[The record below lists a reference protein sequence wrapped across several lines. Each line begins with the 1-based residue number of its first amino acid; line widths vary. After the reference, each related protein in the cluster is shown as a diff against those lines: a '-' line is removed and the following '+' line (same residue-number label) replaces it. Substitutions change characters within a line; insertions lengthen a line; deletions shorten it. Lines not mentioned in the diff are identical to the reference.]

1 MKVCPVCN
9 LEYADSESFCKVDG
23 AKLCVKEYMMCP
35 KCGETYPMDAG
46 FCVSCGVKL
55 ISSNAKKKCPK
66 CGKELPMNAE
76 FCISCGAST
85 DTRKLTFHPVYSNL
99 FEMVKIPNKDFEI
112 GKTQVT
118 QELYEAVMG
127 ENPSYFPG
135 PRHPVECVS
144 WYEALYFCNKL
155 SVEMGLTPV
164 YSVNG
169 ETDVS
174 KWNFKTN
181 VKTKEGRW
189 CREDQWNSAEIKG
202 NISANIHVGGF
213 RLPMASEWD
222 YAAADMKKYDNTN
235 VDNFDSTKVLKCLR
249 KYTTTPPGFYQ
260 DVGRTMDVGQRE
272 GNAFGLYDM
281 LGNVWEMCYDGF
293 DERTIVIK
301 GCSYKDV
308 DYWTRSHNSRINL
321 TFRNGNNFKDSAVG
335 FRLVRTFTDK

>member
-135 PRHPVECVS
+135 PRHPVECVC

-181 VKTKEGRW
+181 VKGDIMDRFER
-189 CREDQWNSAEIKG
+189 RSEVIKG
-202 NISANIHVGGF
+202 NISSNIHVGGF
-213 RLPMASEWD
+213 RLPMASEWE
-222 YAAADMKKYDNTN
+222 YAAADMKK
-235 VDNFDSTKVLKCLR
+235 FDGKFSRDEKITKRLDE
-249 KYTTTPPGFYQ
+249 YAQWTYNITY
-260 DVGRTMDVGQRE
+260 DVGLKKRNV
-272 GNAFGLYDM
+272 FGLHDM
-281 LGNVWEMCYDGF
+281 IGNVGEWCYDGTEDKAIIGGGSGEDF
-293 DERTIVIK
+293 IHLIANRYR
-301 GCSYKDV
+301 GYK
-308 DYWTRSHNSRINL
+308 YSS
-321 TFRNGNNFKDSAVG
+321 VG